1 MQRAAIG
8 AAVVTILALLLLVC
22 QPVLAEDQPDEF
34 SFDAE
39 EFKKSPWSVDGYLQ
53 GDLDFARLNSD
64 AAFYRINFL
73 GKDPDTYRL
82 QGGAEFLLGLTFQK
96 GAFTARALGN
106 FQYSYDGEEGDSD
119 FALFE
124 GNLSWKAGYG
134 TYLTLGKALLWW
146 GKGYAWNP
154 TNFVGRIKNPAD
166 PDLALEGY
174 WLGLV
179 DVVKSFDGPLRTVAL
194 TGLVLPVSEDIN
206 GEFGRQDHTNL
217 AGKLYFLLY
226 DTDIDL
232 MALSE
237 GSRTA
242 RYGVAAS
249 RNLAANFEVHAE
261 FARVSD
267 FEKRIVSPDGIVT
280 SQKYDASNY
289 LAGVRY
295 LAQTNTTL
303 IFEYYYNGKGY
314 TKNEVEDF
322 FGFISST
329 QDSLLLTALPD
340 VSGYLLPNFMRNYI
354 FLRASQKEPFG
365 WFNVAPAIF
374 TIVNVDDGSFNL
386 VPEVI
391 YTGVQNL
398 EVRTRLNLLV
408 GGVATEYGEKV
419 NDWRIEVRLR
429 YFF

>member
-1 MQRAAIG
+1 MRRVVIG
-8 AAVVTILALLLLVC
+8 AAVGSSLALLLLAC
-22 QPVLAEDQPDEF
+22 QPVSAQDELDEF
-34 SFDAE
+34 SFDPE
-39 EFKKSPWSVDGYLQ
+39 EFKKPAWSVDGYFQ
-53 GDLDFARLNSD
+53 GDLGFARLNSD
-64 AAFYRINFL
+64 AAFYRISFL
-73 GKDPDTYRL
+73 GKEPDTHRL
-82 QGGAEFLLGLTFQK
+82 QGGGEILPGLTFQK
-96 GAFTARALGN
+96 GAFTARALGSL
-106 FQYSYDGEEGDSD
+106 QYFHDGEEGDSD

-124 GNLSWKAGYG
+124 ANLSWKAGYG
-134 TYLTLGKALLWW
+134 TYLTIGKTLLRW

-154 TNFVGRIKNPAD
+154 TNFVGRIKNPSD

-179 DVVKSFDGPLRTVAL
+179 DVVKSFNGPLRTVAL

-237 GSRTA
+237 GSRAA

-249 RNLAANFEVHAE
+249 RNIAANFEVHGE

-267 FEKRIVSPDGIVT
+267 FEKRIVGPDGIVT
-280 SQKYDASNY
+280 SQKYDTSSY

-295 LAQTNTTL
+295 LARTNTTW
-303 IFEYYYNGKGY
+303 IFEYYHNGKGY

-322 FGFISST
+322 FGFIGGA
-329 QDSLLLTALPD
+329 QDSQLLTALAD
-340 VSGYLLPNFMRNYI
+340 ASGYLLPNFMRNYL
-354 FLRASQKEPFG
+354 FLRASQREPFG
-365 WFNVAPAIF
+365 WLYVAPAIF

-398 EVRTRLNLLV
+398 ELRTRLNMLF
-408 GGVATEYGEKV
+408 GGVATEYGDKV
-419 NDWRIEVRLR
+419 NDWRIEFRLR